1 MIPKFP
7 EKSQE
12 KPFLGS
18 GFGQSGLGKMSW
30 AGGLYRP
37 GPWFITSLLSKS
49 VSVFHKK
56 SNSRALQSFYF
67 QFCCHFLQT
76 MKISR
81 HTKKRKTHIVDPS
94 LSINLSPHL
103 FYYIVLLLETAG
115 VLVLVAPFFA
125 FFQFYFP
132 LQLLVISRSRF
143 VYQTGSS
150 FIYTTSIRL
159 FVHNC
164 WS

>member
-7 EKSQE
+7 EKSSE

-18 GFGQSGLGKMSW
+18 GFGRSGLGKMSW

-37 GPWFITSLLSKS
+37 SPLFITSLLSKS

-56 SNSRALQSFYF
+56 SNSRALQLFYF
-67 QFCCHFLQT
+67 LFCCHFLQT

-125 FFQFYFP
+125 FF
-132 LQLLVISRSRF
+132 
-143 VYQTGSS
+143 
-150 FIYTTSIRL
+150 
-159 FVHNC
+159 
-164 WS
+164 